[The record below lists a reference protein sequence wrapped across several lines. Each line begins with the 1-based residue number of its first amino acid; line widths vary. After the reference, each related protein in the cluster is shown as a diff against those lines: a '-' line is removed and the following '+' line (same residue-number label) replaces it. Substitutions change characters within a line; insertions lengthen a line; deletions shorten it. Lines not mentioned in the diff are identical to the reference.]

1 MMAVACMLGATESG
15 FGADDWH
22 EFKSATDGKTFTGKV
37 VGYDPETK
45 SVTMERKGST
55 AQIRFTVDKLSPED
69 QEYVAE
75 VGRRME
81 VARYIHVKFDKIQNA
96 APKITTSP
104 GNSKITTTR
113 YQAGYQI
120 ELGNFGPAALN
131 DITVDYLLV
140 WNKDPSV
147 DFRSA
152 DLSKGE
158 KTEPGS
164 EKVTSIVKGGKTVLT
179 TRMID
184 LVSVDKKV
192 IPRTEKIGGIV
203 REVPTTE
210 KSGRSKDT
218 LEGCV
223 VWIKVGG
230 KVVKS
235 VASSPPL
242 LEKYKDATVPG
253 ENGAG
258 K

>member
-1 MMAVACMLGATESG
+1 MLAVACVLGVTGSG
-15 FGADDWH
+15 FGADEWR

-37 VGYDPETK
+37 VGYDPATK

-55 AQIRFTVDKLSPED
+55 AQIRFNVDKLSPED
-69 QEYVAE
+69 QEYVVE

-81 VARYIHVKFDKIQNA
+81 VARYIHVKFDKVQNA
-96 APKITTSP
+96 GKKIIGPSIDAR
-104 GNSKITTTR
+104 ITTTL
-113 YQAGYQI
+113 YKAGYQI

-131 DITVDYLLV
+131 EITVDYLVV
-140 WNKDPSV
+140 WNKDAIE
-147 DFRSA
+147 DLRAA
-152 DLSKGE
+152 DTTKGE
-158 KTEPGS
+158 QTLSGS
-164 EKVTSIVKGGKTVLT
+164 EKVASIEKGGKTTLS

-184 LVSVDKKV
+184 LLAVDKKV

-203 REVPTTE
+203 REVPTAE

-235 VASSPPL
+235 AASSPPL
-242 LEKYKDATVPG
+242 LEKYKDAKVPD

-258 K
+258 N